1 MIANA
6 ESCFIALTPLGY
18 QFQWWTFPGVEDHA
32 YSAEGVFFQFIYV
45 NPRENVVIVKTSAND
60 GFWDPAKESEI
71 YAAYDAITSAL
82 HGQ

>member
-1 MIANA
+1 
-6 ESCFIALTPLGY
+6 
-18 QFQWWTFPGVEDHA
+18 
-32 YSAEGVFFQFIYV
+32 V

-60 GFWDPAKESEI
+60 GFWDPGKESEI